1 MKWNN
6 LGGSAPKGPRMV
18 CVQADGCAPLVAAFE
33 KGEEFADPFPN
44 PHTLAAGMR
53 VPAAIG
59 DFLVIRAVRESGGTA
74 VTVTDE
80 EMVDGM
86 VENGQNGRSVRGSRG
101 RRDIS
106 RIAKANRTRS
116 SFSR

>member
-1 MKWNN
+1 M
-6 LGGSAPKGPRMV
+6 
-18 CVQADGCAPLVAAFE
+18 VAAYH
-33 KGEEFADPFPN
+33 KGDEFADPFPD

-80 EMVDGM
+80 EMVAGM
-86 VENGQNGRSVRGSRG
+86 VEMARTEGVFAAPEGGATLAALRKLVDLGSVSQDDRVVLLVTGNGHKYLDMLPEGL
-101 RRDIS
+101 I
-106 RIAKANRTRS
+106 
-116 SFSR
+116 